1 MAARVAAALGADA
14 RVSRIQVSGGA
25 VSLYV
30 PMELPAGLVER
41 LRRVRGVQEVRV
53 VVSAT

>member
-1 MAARVAAALGADA
+1 MDLGPVLGPDA
-14 RVSRIQVSGGA
+14 KVSRIQVSGGS
-25 VSLYV
+25 VSIYA

-41 LRRVRGVQEVRV
+41 LRRVRGVREVRV